1 MINQQNLFQTTLR
14 KFTISLLLCLPIIT
28 ANAQKSLAIPL
39 GPIIR
44 QAGYQAIEDLLS
56 KQSSDQS
63 SSLTN
68 QQFTGSAQDLAG
80 TIGATSTTTSDSS
93 YPSSPPG
100 IYQEGSP
107 GSQPS
112 YQQGYLGYSQPN
124 YQQGYP
130 GYSQP
135 SYQQGYPGYSQ
146 PSYQQGYPGYSQPSY
161 QQGYP
166 GYSQPNYQQGYP
178 SYPVSPYPMMYP
190 FYPPMRTS
198 PPVIINNF

>member
-1 MINQQNLFQTTLR
+1 MISQQNLSQTTLS
-14 KFTISLLLCLPIIT
+14 KFTISLLVCLPIIT

-44 QAGYQAIEDLLS
+44 QAGYQVIEDLLS

-63 SSLTN
+63 SLTN
-68 QQFTGSAQDLAG
+68 QQYTGSAQELAG
-80 TIGATSTTTSDSS
+80 TIGASSTTIGDSS
-93 YPSSPPG
+93 YPGSSSGNYQQGYPSSPPG
-100 IYQEGSP
+100 MYQEG
-107 GSQPS
+107 
-112 YQQGYLGYSQPN
+112 
-124 YQQGYP
+124 YP
-130 GYSQP
+130 GSQP

-146 PSYQQGYPGYSQPSY
+146 PNY

-190 FYPPMRTS
+190 FYPPMRTT